1 MMGFFGLIV
10 DCFSRLKSIYMR
22 YIYVIVKGWCKIIL
36 DFMDA
41 R

>member
-1 MMGFFGLIV
+1 MMGFLGLIV

-22 YIYVIVKGWCKIIL
+22 YIYVIVKGWCIYL